1 MNYQRLL
8 EMDFTGDLQDFYAR
22 YVYFKQDKGKVIK
35 DLALFFW
42 SVGWYML
49 FYKICWFFKA
59 GY

>member
-35 DLALFFW
+35 DLAFSFYLLGGLYFF
-42 SVGWYML
+42 MD
-49 FYKICWFFKA
+49 FDIF
-59 GY
+59 